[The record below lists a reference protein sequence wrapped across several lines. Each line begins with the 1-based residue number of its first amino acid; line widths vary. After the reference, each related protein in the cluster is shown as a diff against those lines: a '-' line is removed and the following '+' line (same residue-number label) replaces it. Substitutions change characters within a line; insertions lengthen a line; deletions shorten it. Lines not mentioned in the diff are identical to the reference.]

1 MLLRFRFVQEMNQS
15 TSQHQVSCVHAR
27 SARGGF
33 VVPHMLYVG
42 RSMRRCALEKEGVT
56 MRPPPYPVS
65 DRSVGSD
72 VSTALLFLPTTQFLA
87 WMQLALPCYRGTTL
101 VVCCTVNM
109 VCSFCVVSSAY
120 LSTGLALSVLPAV
133 LQSVHHPVA
142 GANGNSTFTST
153 CNNEECESH
162 NSTYQHLTIDN
173 ITIQVQAFC
182 TTHHAPPW
190 LSPEVASVPSVP
202 ADSHRNP
209 QAR

>member
-27 SARGGF
+27 SARGRF

-120 LSTGLALSVLPAV
+120 LSTGLAVRPACSPAV
-133 LQSVHHPVA
+133 RPSPRRRRQRAEIRLSLPRVI
-142 GANGNSTFTST
+142 TK
-153 CNNEECESH
+153 NESHIH
-162 NSTYQHLTIDN
+162 NSTYY
-173 ITIQVQAFC
+173 
-182 TTHHAPPW
+182 
-190 LSPEVASVPSVP
+190 
-202 ADSHRNP
+202 
-209 QAR
+209 